1 MLVLSRRIYETLKI
15 GEHITVTVVGIKGG
29 QVRLGIAAPAD
40 IAIHRAEV
48 FHRFQAEIPVCKSE
62 EK

>member
-15 GEHITVTVVGIKGG
+15 GEHITVTVLGVKGG
-29 QVRLGIAAPAD
+29 QVRLGIAAPVDVPIRRDDAFYRSKTKLP
-40 IAIHRAEV
+40 ALEHG
-48 FHRFQAEIPVCKSE
+48 